1 MAPGRTMKSQ
11 PRIELNALDSRIT
24 FVLFWN
30 ERGTKRLRIILDW
43 DGTVTTH
50 DTLHI
55 VAAIGYERNQHLNLT
70 PWDQIVQAY
79 ISNYTQHEESYR
91 PARLDRK
98 TIAQESAWLASLT
111 DVEARSVKTAR
122 DAGIFTGVT
131 NKDIYLGAEHA
142 ILNNKIQLRDG
153 WKDIFAMAS
162 HPGNDMANQS
172 PVSIISVNWSGTFVR
187 ACLSAGLR
195 DSPPM
200 RGTAD
205 SIPIFS
211 NHLLLD
217 PSGGDSEG
225 PGIRTSADKLDAFQK
240 LRDSGSG
247 PVFYVGDSPT
257 DFDCLLAADVG
268 FCVRDEPIGSGQANL
283 KESLERV
290 GVQVTRLELDAWD
303 KYQKKIVGREVG
315 KESNKVI
322 WWVADL
328 REVVTFAEKYVGSDS
343 AV

>member
-1 MAPGRTMKSQ
+1 MH
-11 PRIELNALDSRIT
+11 T
-24 FVLFWN
+24 FFTCVFLLIFASFSIKRR
-30 ERGTKRLRIILDW
+30 ETKRLRIILDW

-55 VAAIGYERNQHLNLT
+55 VAAIGYQRNQHLNLT

-79 ISNYTQHEESYR
+79 ILDYTQHEESYR

-98 TIAQESAWLASLT
+98 TIAQESAWLASLI
-111 DVEARSVKTAR
+111 DVEVRSVKRAR

-131 NKDIYLGAEHA
+131 DNDIYMGAEHA
-142 ILNNKIQLRDG
+142 IRSNKIQLRDG
-153 WKDIFAMAS
+153 WMDIFAMAG

-172 PVSIISVNWSGTFVR
+172 LVSIISVNWSGTFVR
-187 ACLSAGLR
+187 ACLSAALR

-200 RGTAD
+200 QGTVD
-205 SIPIFS
+205 SIPISS
-211 NHLLLD
+211 NHLQPD
-217 PSGGDSEG
+217 PSGGDSED

-257 DFDCLLAADVG
+257 DFDCLVAADVG
-268 FCVRDEPIGSGQANL
+268 FCVRDEPMGSGQADL
-283 KESLERV
+283 KDSLERV

-303 KYQKKIVGREVG
+303 KYRRETAVRG
-315 KESNKVI
+315 VEKEGNKVV

-328 REVVTFAEKYVGSDS
+328 REIVSFAEKYVGIDS
-343 AV
+343 VV